1 MAKMSGFGS
10 LLAVGCVA
18 TCAEAPDGVQ
28 PEPPRPVA
36 ISVSPDSA
44 TLGFIGETA
53 TFAATVTDQHGAAFP
68 GTVTWRSLQPTVFTV
83 SPNGMATAVSNGSG
97 TLSASLEGLSATARV
112 TVRQVP
118 ATVAEAA
125 GGGQEALPG
134 STLRDPIVV
143 RVLDQGGT
151 PTAGATIHFEPSEG
165 HGSAT
170 PDSDTTDAAGEASTI
185 WTLGTSIGPKLLTA
199 RVPDGPRVRIIATAT
214 VGSAVEVVAGDQ
226 QSALVGTPLR
236 DPIVVRVLD
245 RHGEPFPGTA
255 VRFRLLGGN
264 GSVTPDSVVTDG
276 AGEAAALW
284 TLGDSAGPQFLNAA
298 VPSGPA
304 TRVEARGLTGV
315 GICDRTV
322 QVRRLILEATGQD
335 DCADVTDEELARIR
349 YLGSGGYTATL
360 SGISQLYEDD
370 FRGLSGLEVLV
381 LRHNDFGSLPSRVFS
396 DLSSLRVLS
405 LRSNRLLSELPEDL
419 FTGLSSL
426 ESLSLDRNRLTV
438 LPRGMFTGLH
448 NLTGL
453 DLSWNRLETLPAGA
467 FSSLSRLGRL
477 QIVGNPIRGLPDG
490 IFANLSGL
498 EVLHLIS
505 RCDTDA
511 SEARF
516 TEAMSRDRSPSAVS
530 VGSRLD
536 RDALVLPTRY
546 RRWRAEAAASG
557 QVDEALLPAPADA
570 GQPCV
575 DRPTSLNV
583 GTLSGLA
590 SLDTLSIGG
599 WFDEIRTG
607 AFSDLTSLKYLKL
620 ESPVVHLA
628 DGALA
633 GLASVEY
640 LYLVTRMRSLPTRG
654 LSELP
659 SLRHLTMD
667 MPLASLESSD
677 FAGLGRLRS
686 LSLGGTEIRVLP
698 GDAFET
704 LANLRFVELWNSD
717 ALTTLHENTFR
728 GLAHLESISLL
739 DNGITYLP
747 EDVFSGL
754 RRMRHLWLAWN
765 DLSVLPAGVFSDLTS
780 LERLAIGEDLTAWPP
795 GALSGLSSLEYFWLY
810 GSRTRVSPIELP
822 VGMFAGT
829 RGLRVIIVEQNY
841 LRELPSGLFSGL
853 SDLERLYLDFN
864 QIRELPVG
872 TFAGLASLSRLNLC
886 QNPGT
891 PFPLPLY
898 LKRTDTDDLAAP
910 GPATM
915 RVRLTTGAPFD
926 MSVPISARGAT
937 LSPSVVTMAKGDSTS
952 NTFSVTRRADHSG
965 TVVVSIAKVPETPTY
980 TCRSGAQTPRT
991 DNTYLGLHV
1000 VLGDAVTLF
1009 R

>member
-1 MAKMSGFGS
+1 MARPTNGVVKTLIRAVRDWVNRTRKAPRAICAI

-18 TCAEAPDGVQ
+18 ACAEAPDGVQ

-53 TFAATVTDQHGAAFP
+53 TFTATVTDQHGAAFP

-83 SPNGMATAVSNGSG
+83 SSNGMATAVSNGSG
-97 TLSASLEGLSATARV
+97 ALSASLEGLSATARV

-118 ATVAEAA
+118 ATAAEAA

-170 PDSDTTDAAGEASTI
+170 PDSDTTDAAGEASTL

-199 RVPDGPRVRIIATAT
+199 RVPDGPSVRITATAT
-214 VGSAVEVVAGDQ
+214 VGSAVEIVAGDQ

-322 QVRRLILEATGQD
+322 QVRRSILEATGQD
-335 DCADVTDEELARIR
+335 DCADVTDQELARIR
-349 YLGSGGYTATL
+349 SLGIGYALPL
-360 SGISQLYEDD
+360 SGISRLYDDD
-370 FRGLSGLEVLV
+370 FRGLSGLEVLA
-381 LRHNDFGSLPSRVFS
+381 LQYNDFASLPSRVFS
-396 DLSSLRVLS
+396 DLSSLRVLA
-405 LRSNRLLSELPEDL
+405 LRGNRALSELPEDL
-419 FTGLSSL
+419 FSGLSSL
-426 ESLSLDRNRLTV
+426 EALSLDGNRFTE
-438 LPRGMFTGLH
+438 LPSGMFTGLH
-448 NLTGL
+448 NLRGL
-453 DLSWNRLETLPAGA
+453 DLSWNRLETLPAGV

-477 QIVGNPIRGLPDG
+477 QIGENPIRGLPDG
-490 IFANLSGL
+490 IFANLQGL
-498 EVLHLIS
+498 KVLHVIS

-511 SEARF
+511 SAARF
-516 TEAMSRDRSPSAVS
+516 TETMFQDRDPSAIS
-530 VGSRLD
+530 VGSRRD
-536 RDALVLPTRY
+536 RDAFLLPAQSG
-546 RRWRAEAAASG
+546 RWRAEAAVSG
-557 QVDEALLPAPADA
+557 QVDDLLRPSPANAA
-570 GQPCV
+570 QRCV
-575 DRPTSLNV
+575 DRSTSLSA
-583 GTLSGLA
+583 GTLSGLV

-599 WFDEIRTG
+599 WFDEVRSG
-607 AFSDLTSLKYLKL
+607 AFSNLSSLKYLKL

-633 GLASVEY
+633 
-640 LYLVTRMRSLPTRG
+640 
-654 LSELP
+654 
-659 SLRHLTMD
+659 D
-667 MPLASLESSD
+667 LASLESLTLRMPLERLAQSD
-677 FAGLGRLRS
+677 FAGLGKLRS
-686 LSLGGTEIRVLP
+686 LALDDTEVKVLP
-698 GDAFET
+698 GDVFAT
-704 LANLRFVELWNSD
+704 LTNLRFIRLSGNDGLS
-717 ALTTLHENTFR
+717 TLHGNTFR
-728 GLAHLESISLL
+728 WLTNMEYIQLFG
-739 DNGITYLP
+739 NGITSLP
-747 EDVFSGL
+747 EGAFSGL
-754 RRMRHLWLAWN
+754 RRMRYLWLAGN
-765 DLSVLPAGVFSDLTS
+765 GLHLLPAEVFSDLTS
-780 LERLAIGEDLTAWPP
+780 LEQLAIGEDLTTWPP
-795 GALSGLSSLEYFWLY
+795 DALSGLSSLEYFWLY
-810 GSRTRVSPIELP
+810 GSISRFQPVELP
-822 VGMFAGT
+822 VGMFGGK
-829 RGLRVIIVEQNY
+829 RGLRFISVQRK

-853 SDLERLYLDFN
+853 SGLERLYLDVN
-864 QIRELPVG
+864 QIGELPVG
-872 TFAGLASLSRLNLC
+872 TFAGLANLSRLSLC

-891 PFPLPLY
+891 PFPLPLL
-898 LKRTDTDDLAAP
+898 LKRTDADDLAAP
-910 GPATM
+910 SPATM
-915 RVRLTTGAPFD
+915 RVRLATSAPFD

-937 LSPSVVTMAKGDSTS
+937 LSPSVVTVAKGDSTS

-965 TVVVSIAKVPETPTY
+965 TVVVSIAKVPEVPTD
-980 TCRSGAQTPRT
+980 TCRGGVQIPRT